1 MLSFWHFNCL
11 MKFTWSKSQRF
22 KCLPLQVTLT
32 LCGNTF
38 IVLRQYI
45 NFMSQQATTGI
56 LCQTKQCLIGFW
68 SMATPPEAPIH
79 LLFQQHLER
88 NAGDYIPPVVSRCFY
103 PCRPLG
109 ARCRQPWYVQT
120 CCSVWLLANTDL
132 QPRIF
137 CYWDEPRFK
146 LNRDH
151 KSQTFFF
158 PSNSRRSKMRIRK
171 DHRKRRLGLNL
182 PVAAGKRQSCQREIW
197 KQKNLQIIFFFFFL
211 HHIIVTSSFSVDSY
225 GWMVKYAPSPHIDEV
240 SVSYLS
246 WIFFSGLSSF
256 LSSCHKQVSLIDWWL
271 NYHLEEN
278 RRSAGKYVCTW
289 SHNGLPICSGYTF
302 PWPCHD
308 STISPQFCPPEGA
321 LARV

>member
-1 MLSFWHFNCL
+1 MLVITSLLWCPGA
-11 MKFTWSKSQRF
+11 S
-22 KCLPLQVTLT
+22 TL
-32 LCGNTF
+32 
-38 IVLRQYI
+38 
-45 NFMSQQATTGI
+45 
-56 LCQTKQCLIGFW
+56 
-68 SMATPPEAPIH
+68 
-79 LLFQQHLER
+79 
-88 NAGDYIPPVVSRCFY
+88 AGPWEHAADSLGM
-103 PCRPLG
+103 CRPAALFD
-109 ARCRQPWYVQT
+109 CWQT
-120 CCSVWLLANTDL
+120 QICSREFSVTGMNPGSHWIVITKAK
-132 QPRIF
+132 
-137 CYWDEPRFK
+137 RFSS
-146 LNRDH
+146 H
-151 KSQTFFF
+151 QTADVPKWESGKTTVCGGF
-158 PSNSRRSKMRIRK
+158 
-171 DHRKRRLGLNL
+171 GLNL
-182 PVAAGKRQSCQREIW
+182 PVAAGKRQSCRREIW

-278 RRSAGKYVCTW
+278 RRSAGKYVCMW